1 MDMYGLEGSMGSG
14 GGGGAKGSPGGRLPA
29 MYVPSFYFV
38 YTWTGGRGSAPIAG
52 RPRIP
57 NRHSPHKISI
67 LKNYG
72 ISSAHAH
79 PCMAASSS
87 EVSLETTS
95 EWIVTHTGYS
105 RSQYCHIAIKQVRTE
120 KI

>member
-57 NRHSPHKISI
+57 NRHRTK
-67 LKNYG
+67 L
-72 ISSAHAH
+72 
-79 PCMAASSS
+79 
-87 EVSLETTS
+87 V
-95 EWIVTHTGYS
+95 YS
-105 RSQYCHIAIKQVRTE
+105 RITEYPPRMRIHVWQLLQV
-120 KI
+120 KSV